1 MLAGNVGVEQGAKA
15 AGDYSLIVR
24 EDGQQQWAYKGRPLY
39 RWANDKKPGDRSGD
53 GFRGGVWHL
62 AKP

>member
-1 MLAGNVGVEQGAKA
+1 MLAKAGAQA

-24 EDGQQQWAYKGRPLY
+24 EDGKQQWAYKGRPLY
-39 RWANDKKPGDRSGD
+39 LWANDKKPGDRSVD